1 MSYLRKSCNG
11 CEEFL
16 RIIGTGGT
24 RSRLAE
30 RSVHHDELSTAC
42 NPQTFEGYIHPSD
55 GSRRIDMV
63 TGEVWYKS
71 SRRGS
76 E

>member
-24 RSRLAE
+24 RSRLTE
-30 RSVHHDELSTAC
+30 RSVHHDELSTVRNIQA
-42 NPQTFEGYIHPSD
+42 FEGYVHPSD
-55 GSRRIDMV
+55 GSRRIDVV
-63 TGEVWYKS
+63 TGEVWYKPPG
-71 SRRGS
+71 RGS